1 MAFVGEAPSLW
12 RVHRLWGQYS
22 IHPRYNRI
30 VRLISSLLL
39 IICLAGCQHGGANNA
54 DAVRQG
60 VIDHL
65 AKGNYNVAGMDVAV
79 SAVQYNGEQADATVA
94 VTAKGQTGA
103 PPMSLRYH
111 LEHQNGKWVVT
122 GLAKDSAHGTA
133 VDPNATVT
141 NPHGGAMPAAAAGA
155 ENPHGGMPPAGGGAM
170 PSPHD
175 LPPATKK

>member
-1 MAFVGEAPSLW
+1 MAFIDAAPRFW

-30 VRLISSLLL
+30 VRLITSLLL

-65 AKGNYNVAGMDVAV
+65 AQAKFDMAGMDVKV
-79 SAVQYNGEQADATVA
+79 SAVQYNGEEADATVA
-94 VTAKGQTGA
+94 ITAKGQTGA
-103 PPMSLRYH
+103 APMSLRYH

-122 GLAKDSAHGTA
+122 GLSKDSAHGA
-133 VDPNATVT
+133 AADPNAAVT
-141 NPHGGAMPAAAAGA
+141 NPHGGAMPPAAAGA
-155 ENPHGGMPPAGGGAM
+155 ANPHGGMPPAGGGAM
-170 PSPHD
+170 PSPSD
-175 LPPATKK
+175 LPPAKKK